1 MHVHLRVMSRTGDG
15 MSHKGKIAAAI
26 VVVVL
31 LAIATVP
38 LFVNVNTFRP
48 ALEGQLTTALG
59 RQVKLGELSLSL
71 FSGSV
76 VAKDLSIADD
86 DKFSPTPFVTASA
99 LRIGVEMRPL
109 VFDHKILVRSLE
121 VDAPQIHLVHATDA
135 NVWNFSTI
143 GQTSASRTIEQG
155 KESVFPDL
163 TVGAFS
169 LEDGRAT
176 VENLPAQ

>member
-1 MHVHLRVMSRTGDG
+1 
-15 MSHKGKIAAAI
+15 MSHKGKIAAVI

-31 LAIATVP
+31 LAIAAIP

-86 DKFSPTPFVTASA
+86 AKFSSAPFVTASE

-109 VFDHKILVRSLE
+109 IFDHKIIVRSLE
-121 VDAPQIHLVHATDA
+121 VDAPQIHLVHVAEG
-135 NVWNFSTI
+135 NVWNFSTV
-143 GQTSASRTIEQG
+143 GQTAASRTAEPG

-163 TVGAFS
+163 TVGAFI
-169 LEDGRAT
+169 LKD
-176 VENLPAQ
+176 